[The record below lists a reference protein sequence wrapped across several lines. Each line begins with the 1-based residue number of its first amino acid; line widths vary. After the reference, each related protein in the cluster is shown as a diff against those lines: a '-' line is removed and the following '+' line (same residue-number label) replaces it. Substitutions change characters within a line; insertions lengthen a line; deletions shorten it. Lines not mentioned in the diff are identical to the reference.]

1 MALIIMSKIALFMS
15 LLLPLQFAC
24 ADSSTDL
31 RVTASPWSP
40 YVSAELPDNGF
51 AANLVMTTLKRA
63 GYTPSLKLTDWPDDL
78 EGTQQGRYDVIASIW
93 ITRERKDDLV
103 FSKPIIENNVK
114 FMVRTDSNI
123 QIPDPGKLKGYRI
136 GVVEDY
142 AYTQGAYTDL
152 PVEFVKMESVEESLQ
167 QLLEGKIDI
176 AVADERVAVYVLN
189 NQLPG
194 GIKQIRFVEQNVST
208 RGLRIAVSR
217 KRADAE
223 KIVADFEAEFQRMK
237 DDGTYLDILHQYRVS
252 R

>member
-1 MALIIMSKIALFMS
+1 MALITVFRIKLLMP
-15 LLLPLQFAC
+15 LLLTFPFAY
-24 ADSSTDL
+24 AGPSTEL
-31 RVTASPWSP
+31 SVTASPWSP

-51 AANLVMTTLKRA
+51 AVNIVMTALKRA
-63 GYTPSLKLTDWPDDL
+63 GYTPSLKLVDWPNDL

-93 ITRERKDDLV
+93 ITGERKGDLV

-123 QIPDPGKLKGYRI
+123 QIPNPKELKGYRI

-142 AYTQGAYTDL
+142 AYTQGAYSDL
-152 PVEFVKMESVEESLQ
+152 PVEFVKMETVKENLQ
-167 QLLEGKIDI
+167 QLLDGKIDI
-176 AVADERVAVYVLN
+176 AVADERVALYVLN

-194 GIKQIRFVEQNVST
+194 GIKEIRFVEENVST

-217 KRADAE
+217 QRADAE
-223 KIVADFEAEFQRMK
+223 KIVTDFEAELQRMK
-237 DDGTYLDILHQYRVS
+237 DDGTYIDILHQYRVS